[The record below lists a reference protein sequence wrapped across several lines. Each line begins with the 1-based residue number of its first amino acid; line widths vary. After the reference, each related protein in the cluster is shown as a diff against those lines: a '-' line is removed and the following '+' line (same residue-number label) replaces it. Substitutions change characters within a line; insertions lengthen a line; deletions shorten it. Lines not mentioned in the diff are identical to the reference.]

1 MLQHGACASA
11 REDTGDDAAARGKQQ
26 RNYKDREQGEHDQ
39 RPSGYVAECDRCL
52 HAGMDIYKWTMK
64 LGPLVPGELLLD
76 TFDLALD
83 IGRVD
88 MQASPYDVSEY
99 GLPPVKIETPRVKAR
114 MPQCSAAS
122 WSAATPCGCG
132 CLTRSPGPAR
142 APPHSY
148 SVSYSSSYPSAAVST
163 LRLYSRYFA

>member
-64 LGPLVPGELLLD
+64 LGSIVPGELLLD

-99 GLPPVKIETPRVKAR
+99 GLPPVKIETPEGKSEYAAMQRGFMERGNALRVRVLDAITRAR
-114 MPQCSAAS
+114 ESAA
-122 WSAATPCGCG
+122 A
-132 CLTRSPGPAR
+132 
-142 APPHSY
+142 
-148 SVSYSSSYPSAAVST
+148 
-163 LRLYSRYFA
+163 

>member
-26 RNYKDREQGEHDQ
+26 RNYKDREQGKHDQ

-99 GLPPVKIETPRVKAR
+99 GLPPVKIETPEGKSEYAAMQRGFMERGNALRVRVLDAITRAR
-114 MPQCSAAS
+114 ESAA
-122 WSAATPCGCG
+122 A
-132 CLTRSPGPAR
+132 
-142 APPHSY
+142 
-148 SVSYSSSYPSAAVST
+148 
-163 LRLYSRYFA
+163 